1 LGHPRPSTYGSR
13 DWIGGPFVDWKAK
26 VDLFEQ
32 LHREHE
38 FGIGTITGVAAIVKL
53 CPSTCAKAMAP

>member
-1 LGHPRPSTYGSR
+1 
-13 DWIGGPFVDWKAK
+13 VDWKAK